1 MHWCNMSLNM
11 NLELE
16 ELIEAYGAGIKT
28 KYYWAPIEPEQ
39 IVNDGG
45 LVLDTKPEDHFDKT
59 LPDGD

>member
-16 ELIEAYGAGIKT
+16 ELIEAYGSGIKT
-28 KYYWAPIEPEQ
+28 MYYWAPIEPEQ

-45 LVLDTKPEDHFDKT
+45 LVLATKPEDHLDET
-59 LPDGD
+59 PA